1 MKKQNLKNKLK
12 KIMSATLALSA
23 FTTATGV
30 LNTLASYTP
39 PKTTS
44 PSGDRQKNLNNIAA
58 ELKTAWDLYI
68 SQKKKIEQQ
77 FEGNFSKYKEERSDL
92 LAQKENLDMEI
103 KGMDKVISHFEK
115 LNREFLMTFKEKAL
129 NGLYNYYKSI
139 LSCYASNYDKL
150 KYIWEDIIHMCRAY
164 LANFQ
169 SKDDFN
175 NPFLNK
181 ILFECDKLWRIPDN
195 DPDLKKYCDILFRK
209 NSEARKIDDETNNH
223 ERKLIYFLMQVH
235 FLLQNHFFLP
245 EGKEPIGF
253 LNVLD
258 QTIAYFLI
266 DSRIHYAI
274 IDVSADEQLWFYSDK
289 EEEFV
294 YCKSYTDLVDDIDIY
309 YYYGLLDQ
317 LYKVCQESSD
327 ILYNYYRE
335 VKSDIPK
342 EYKNK
347 PVDEELTKDF
357 CFKEL
362 ANKIFGENNEWID
375 EYLSEQEKFLN
386 RLRFEK
392 ANFQKELDSVNQKI
406 EQNKKNID
414 RCEEF
419 KKAPEENAFVKYYYN
434 QLITT
439 IENTLDSRLPN
450 PFNGDG
456 RTNTWC
462 KKEFNITEM
471 PTKLDAILKEK
482 FGETAIIIK
491 DKAKENTTEN
501 DHLNEHFKNKNAII
515 ADSKQ
520 LNGKFNINGSVF
532 QSCSDIKQ
540 VLQETFN
547 NSIIVVTKYETE
559 ENSETRYSYVC
570 YVFDCNSGKFITTGT
585 VYDKETKAWS
595 PAQAIVLVTSKDGV
609 LVTAYPRLIR

>member
-12 KIMSATLALSA
+12 KVMSITLALNA
-23 FTTATGV
+23 FTTATGA
-30 LNTLASYTP
+30 LNTLASYTQ
-39 PKTTS
+39 PKITS
-44 PSGDRQKNLNNIAA
+44 PSSDRQKNLNDIAF
-58 ELKTAWDLYI
+58 ELKTAWDSYV
-68 SQKKKIEQQ
+68 SGKKKIEQQ
-77 FEGNFSKYKEERSDL
+77 FEGNFSNYKKERSDL
-92 LAQKENLDMEI
+92 LDQKEDLEEEI
-103 KGMDKVISHFEK
+103 EGRDYLINCFEK

-129 NGLYNYYKSI
+129 NALYNYYKNI
-139 LSCYASNYDKL
+139 LSCHASNYDKDNG
-150 KYIWEDIIHMCRAY
+150 ISEDIIHMCRAY

-181 ILFECDKLWRIPDN
+181 LLFECDKIWRIPDN
-195 DPDLKKYCDILFRK
+195 DPTLERYLGILDPK
-209 NSEARKIDDETNNH
+209 NSVLSKMDSHEKKIM
-223 ERKLIYFLMQVH
+223 YFLAQINI
-235 FLLQNHFFLP
+235 LLQKHLFL
-245 EGKEPIGF
+245 KEEEKIVGCVD
-253 LNVLD
+253 NKGD
-258 QTIAYFLI
+258 CKATYFLI
-266 DSRIHYAI
+266 NLRIPFYE
-274 IDVSADEQLWFYSDK
+274 VTDEQSWLYVRCDK
-289 EEEFV
+289 KTV
-294 YCKSYTDLVDDIDIY
+294 YCKSFADLEKNIDDY
-309 YYYGLLDQ
+309 YYYGLFAQ
-317 LYKVCQESSD
+317 CYKACQESSD
-327 ILYNYYRE
+327 ILYNSYSGL
-335 VKSDIPK
+335 KSKIPK

-347 PVDEELTKDF
+347 PIDEELTKDF

-362 ANKIFGENNEWID
+362 ANHIFGENNEWID

-462 KKEFNITEM
+462 KKEFNITERS
-471 PTKLDAILKEK
+471 TKLDTILKEK

-491 DKAKENTTEN
+491 DKAKENTPEN
-501 DHLNEHFKNKNAII
+501 DHLNDHFKNKNAII

-570 YVFDCNSGKFITTGT
+570 YIFDCNSGKFINTGM